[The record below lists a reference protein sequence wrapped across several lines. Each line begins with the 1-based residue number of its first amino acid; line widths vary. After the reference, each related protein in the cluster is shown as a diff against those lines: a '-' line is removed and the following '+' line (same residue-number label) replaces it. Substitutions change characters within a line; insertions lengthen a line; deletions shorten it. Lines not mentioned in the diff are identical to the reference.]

1 MAPWHS
7 TSLDFFLPVKMEREA
22 QDRDNHIYGSRTLH
36 VKPHTITTNLALSVT
51 AGDNETS
58 CATTSMKNLAT
69 LAQIPSILSQL
80 LNDQYNIEFNPTP
93 GFEYQLTFKCLLR
106 VRSKEEEVQG
116 SSSKLSYLPQ
126 RSANASR
133 CHVESEGF
141 GAVQVGEWNTLFIST
156 EGVGQGELTVN
167 IEGDYASEKSQV
179 AITPV
184 GENKH
189 RLKFLLP
196 NTGSYHIHILWGG
209 EDIPGS
215 PFVVQC
221 FQQPQFSISEIPTEA
236 QLGKPV
242 QFTVTPKGTIAEGK
256 LTVIARS
263 SHHGTIAGKVIKK
276 EGRGYTCTI
285 RPGETGK
292 YLVHIYWNKALLR
305 GCPFKLKVVQARN
318 PKKVIARGPG
328 LQDGVVGQQGN
339 FTIETTDASVGTLS
353 VNVEGPK
360 GGFKVELNRH
370 PEHKRVLLAQ
380 YNPSNAGVYVISIT
394 WSGDHIAGSPFTI
407 NINE

>member
-1 MAPWHS
+1 M
-7 TSLDFFLPVKMEREA
+7 RRQA
-22 QDRDNHIYGSRTLH
+22 QDSDHHIYGSRTLH
-36 VKPHTITTNLALSVT
+36 VKPHTVTTNLALSIT
-51 AGDNETS
+51 TDDNETS
-58 CATTSMKNLAT
+58 CATTSIKSIAT
-69 LAQIPSILSQL
+69 LAQIPSALSQL
-80 LNDQYNIEFNPTP
+80 LSDQYNIEFNPTP
-93 GFEYQLTFKCLLR
+93 GSEYQLTFKCLLQ
-106 VRSKEEEVQG
+106 VRSKEEVRG

-126 RSANASR
+126 HSPNASQ
-133 CHVESEGF
+133 CHVDSEGF

-156 EGVGQGELTVN
+156 EGAGQGELTVN
-167 IEGDYASEKSQV
+167 IEGDYGSEKSQV

-184 GENKH
+184 GEDKH
-189 RLKFLLP
+189 RLKFMLP
-196 NTGSYHIHILWGG
+196 NAGSYHIHILWGG

-221 FQQPQFSISEIPTEA
+221 FQQPQFTVSEIPTEV

-242 QFTVTPKGTIAEGK
+242 QFTVTSKGTTVEGK
-256 LTVIARS
+256 LTVMARS
-263 SHHGTIAGKVIKK
+263 SHHGTIAGKVSKK
-276 EGRGYTCTI
+276 GGMGYTCTI
-285 RPGETGK
+285 RPGEAGK

-318 PKKVIARGPG
+318 PQKVIAHGPG
-328 LQDGVVGQQGN
+328 LQDGVVGQQGH
-339 FTIETTDASVGTLS
+339 FTIETTDAGVGTLS

-370 PEHKRVLLAQ
+370 PEHKRVLLAR

-394 WSGDHIAGSPFTI
+394 WSGDHIAGSPFTV

>member
-1 MAPWHS
+1 MQ
-7 TSLDFFLPVKMEREA
+7 KQA
-22 QDRDNHIYGSRTLH
+22 QDGDHHICGSRTLR
-36 VKPHTITTNLALSVT
+36 VKPHTVTTTLALSIT
-51 AGDNETS
+51 ADDNETS

-69 LAQIPSILSQL
+69 LAQIPSTLSQL
-80 LNDQYNIEFNPTP
+80 LSDQYDIEFNPTP
-93 GFEYQLTFKCLLR
+93 GSEYQLTFKCLLR
-106 VRSKEEEVQG
+106 VKSKEEVQG

-126 RSANASR
+126 HSPNASQ

-141 GAVQVGEWNTLFIST
+141 STVQVGEWNTLFIST
-156 EGVGQGELTVN
+156 EGAGQGELTVN
-167 IEGDYASEKSQV
+167 IEGDYGSKKSQV

-189 RLKFLLP
+189 RLKFMLP
-196 NTGSYHIHILWGG
+196 NAGSYHIHILWGG

-221 FQQPQFSISEIPTEA
+221 FQQPQFIISEIPNEV
-236 QLGKPV
+236 QLGKPL

-256 LTVIARS
+256 LTVTARS
-263 SHHGTIAGKVIKK
+263 SHHGTIAGKVSEKR
-276 EGRGYTCTI
+276 GRGYSCTI
-285 RPGETGK
+285 RPGEAGK
-292 YLVHIYWNKALLR
+292 YLVNIYWNKAPLR
-305 GCPFKLKVVQARN
+305 GCPFKLKVVQGRN
-318 PKKVIARGPG
+318 PQKVIARGPG
-328 LQDGVVGQQGN
+328 LQDGVVGHQGN
-339 FTIETTDASVGTLS
+339 FTIDTTDAGVGTLS

-394 WSGDHIAGSPFTI
+394 WSGDHIAGSPFTVT
-407 NINE
+407 INE